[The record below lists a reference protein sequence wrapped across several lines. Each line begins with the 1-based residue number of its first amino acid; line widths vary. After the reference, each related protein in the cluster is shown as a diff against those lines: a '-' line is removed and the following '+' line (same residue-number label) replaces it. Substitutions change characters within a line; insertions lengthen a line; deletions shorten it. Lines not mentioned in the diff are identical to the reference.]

1 MAIAKLFALN
11 ANTKTRMAIAK
22 PFAFHANAKNNNLSC
37 TWIVFTHLFTGMAV
51 SLIFQWLRWTLKKLC
66 TIYFQVYISSQQASF
81 NLVSYKTH
89 AKIQSI
95 ACKCQGWGIN
105 LYLNNF

>member
-37 TWIVFTHLFTGMAV
+37 T
-51 SLIFQWLRWTLKKLC
+51 
-66 TIYFQVYISSQQASF
+66 
-81 NLVSYKTH
+81 
-89 AKIQSI
+89 
-95 ACKCQGWGIN
+95 
-105 LYLNNF
+105 